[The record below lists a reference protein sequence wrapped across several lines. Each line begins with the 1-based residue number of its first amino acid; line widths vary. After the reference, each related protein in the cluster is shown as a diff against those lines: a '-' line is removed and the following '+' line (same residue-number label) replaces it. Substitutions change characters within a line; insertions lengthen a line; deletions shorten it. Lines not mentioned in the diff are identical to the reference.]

1 MTTKTSY
8 NPTFFLAALGPG
20 GMSVAFFMYLM
31 FIVPRDNEKFPI
43 PTFDTLS
50 KVWDKWDLA
59 FQALIVVA
67 IIWILYFGF
76 KHFQM
81 LVWNLKEFFA
91 FKKTSAYSELKKS
104 NWEISLMAMPLTLA
118 MTVNVLFILWAVFV
132 PGLWN
137 FVEYLFPGALIAFA
151 LVWALGLSIFMDYFV
166 RLILRHTDADFVNNN
181 SLSQMLSVFAFV
193 MIWVWFAASAAMSN
207 IKLTIFLGLMGS
219 VFFITIAV
227 FLLMLKLTIGFK
239 AILEKWIDKVASPSL
254 WIIIPILTLIG
265 ITFIRQTHG
274 LHDFGMHT
282 NEATYIII
290 TLVILSLQM
299 FFGYIGYK
307 VMKSNSY
314 FDNYLNGKEKNPW
327 TYALVCP
334 GVALTVFAFFFL
346 HLGLVK
352 TEIVGKFSISYFI
365 LLLPILYIQIKTILV
380 ILKLNKKFF

>member
-1 MTTKTSY
+1 MTTKTIY

-31 FIVPRDNEKFPI
+31 FMIPRDNEKFPI

-59 FQALIVVA
+59 FQALIVFA
-67 IIWILYFGF
+67 IIWILFFGF

-81 LVWNLKEFFA
+81 LLWNLKEFFA
-91 FKKTSAYSELKKS
+91 FKKTSSYIDLKKS
-104 NWEISLMAMPLTLA
+104 NWEISLMTIPLTLA
-118 MTVNVLFILWAVFV
+118 MTVNVLFILWAVFI

-137 FVEYLFPGALIAFA
+137 FVEYLFPWALIAFA
-151 LVWALGLSIFMDYFV
+151 LVWSLGLSIFMDYFV
-166 RLILRHTDADFVNNN
+166 RLILKHTDADFVNNN

-193 MIWVWFAASAAMSN
+193 MIWVWFAASAAMSS
-207 IKLTIFLGLMGS
+207 IKLTIFLWLVWS
-219 VFFITIAV
+219 VFFITIAI
-227 FLLMLKLTIGFK
+227 FLLLLKLTLWFK
-239 AILEKWIDKVASPSL
+239 AIFEHWIDKVASPTL

-274 LHDFGMHT
+274 LHGFGMHT

-290 TLVILSLQM
+290 TLIILSLQI

-307 VMKSNSY
+307 VMKANSY
-314 FDNYLNGKEKNPW
+314 FDDYLNGKEKNPW

-334 GVALTVFAFFFL
+334 WVALTVFAFFFL

-352 TEIVGKFSISYFI
+352 TGIVDKFSIYYFI